1 MLCIIENISLILFT
15 TISYLTGFFSGM
27 ILNFLIGVT
36 ARGLTK
42 NEKRKMY
49 ETHEELAN
57 PYTETETTPELP
69 DHLTAM

>member
-1 MLCIIENISLILFT
+1 
-15 TISYLTGFFSGM
+15 M